1 MSISLGLSMSGGE
14 MNRVRAS
21 RTMDTQRAMRK
32 TALKKAPRISA
43 RTHLLLISLRDPEDK
58 GTTQTYTKGEL
69 VGGGLLRGRHSPQAN
84 SKRDNII
91 ELRGRQKRGQFVDTA
106 ACGQLTI

>member
-1 MSISLGLSMSGGE
+1 MSMSLGLSISGGS

-43 RTHLLLISLRDPEDK
+43 RTHYGSV
-58 GTTQTYTKGEL
+58 L
-69 VGGGLLRGRHSPQAN
+69 VVNMEAWALKDFGDIHQR
-84 SKRDNII
+84 
-91 ELRGRQKRGQFVDTA
+91 
-106 ACGQLTI
+106 